1 MLQYFLISPTLKD
14 YNKLMLH
21 ILTLSQQVKYGQN
34 GFTPKKHSSLDTN
47 IKADSPVKLRNFKTR
62 HHHGS
67 KF

>member
-14 YNKLMLH
+14 YNKLTPH
-21 ILTLSQQVKYGQN
+21 ILTLSQKVKYGQN

-47 IKADSPVKLRNFKTR
+47 IKVDSPLKLRNFKTR